1 MPHRQGTPDGSIATS
16 IEEVEALLIETA
28 RHGAQQILQQ
38 ALEAEIEVHLEAS
51 REKLDPDGHRQ
62 VVRNGHAPQRTIL
75 TGVGPLEISRPRVDE
90 RKAIEKNPQHESFT
104 SSVLPRFLRRTPSV
118 EGVVA
123 VLYLKGISTNDFDT
137 ALRAI
142 YGEQAASL
150 SAATVSRL
158 KDVFTQEYE
167 QWRKEKLSSSR
178 YAYIWADGVY
188 FNARVEGERNCV
200 LVVVG
205 ATFNGDKELLAITNG
220 VRESEASWR
229 ELLLDL
235 KKRGMS
241 EDPKLA
247 IADGALGFWKA
258 LPQVF
263 PSTRMQR
270 CWVHKTANVLDKLP
284 KSVQPRAKTL
294 IHDIY
299 QAETEETAISA
310 FTHFCDSYRDKYP
323 KAVACLE
330 GDREVLLTFYAFP
343 AAHWKHIRSTNV
355 IESVFSTVR
364 LRTYKTKGMG
374 TSTTTL
380 AMAFKLI
387 KEAEKGWH
395 KITRWQQLELVRV
408 GRVFKDGE
416 LVSEEP
422 AA

>member
-1 MPHRQGTPDGSIATS
+1 MPHNQGIPEGPLATS
-16 IEEVEALLIETA
+16 IEEVESLLIETA
-28 RHGAQQILQQ
+28 RKGAQQILQR
-38 ALEAEIEVHLEAS
+38 ALEAEIEAHLDAN
-51 REKLDPDGHRQ
+51 REKLDEDGHRQ

-75 TGVGPLEISRPRVDE
+75 TGVGPLEVSRPRVDE
-90 RKAIEKNPQHESFT
+90 RKASAEDPDHEVFASG
-104 SSVLPRFLRRTPSV
+104 VLPRFLRRTPSV
-118 EGVVA
+118 EGLVA

-142 YGEQAASL
+142 YGEQAPSL
-150 SAATVSRL
+150 SASTVSRL

-167 QWRKEKLSSSR
+167 RWRKERISSSR

-220 VRESEASWR
+220 VRESEVSWK

-235 KKRGMS
+235 KDRGMS

-263 PSTRMQR
+263 PSTQMQR
-270 CWVHKTANVLDKLP
+270 CWVHKTANVLNKLP
-284 KSVQPRAKTL
+284 KSAQPRAKTL

-299 QAETEETAISA
+299 RAETEENAVQA
-310 FTHFCDSYRDKYP
+310 FNHFCDSYRDKYP
-323 KAVACLE
+323 EAVTCL
-330 GDREVLLTFYAFP
+330 DRDRKVMLNFYGFP

-355 IESVFSTVR
+355 IESVFATVR

-374 TSTTTL
+374 TSATTL
-380 AMAFKLI
+380 AMGFKLI
-387 KEAEKGWH
+387 REAEKSWR
-395 KITRWQQLELVRV
+395 KITRWQQLELVQN
-408 GRVFKDGE
+408 GRVFKDGV
-416 LVSEEP
+416 LVPKES

>member
-1 MPHRQGTPDGSIATS
+1 M
-16 IEEVEALLIETA
+16 
-28 RHGAQQILQQ
+28 
-38 ALEAEIEVHLEAS
+38 
-51 REKLDPDGHRQ
+51 
-62 VVRNGHAPQRTIL
+62 
-75 TGVGPLEISRPRVDE
+75 
-90 RKAIEKNPQHESFT
+90 
-104 SSVLPRFLRRTPSV
+104 
-118 EGVVA
+118 
-123 VLYLKGISTNDFDT
+123 
-137 ALRAI
+137 
-142 YGEQAASL
+142 
-150 SAATVSRL
+150 SRL

-200 LVVVG
+200 LVVIG

-220 VRESEASWR
+220 VRESEASWK

-299 QAETEETAISA
+299 QAETEEAAVGA
-310 FTHFCDSYRDKYP
+310 FRHFCDSYRDKYP

-330 GDREVLLTFYAFP
+330 GDREVLLSFYSFP

-395 KITRWQQLELVRV
+395 KITRWQQLELVRA

>member
-1 MPHRQGTPDGSIATS
+1 MPQDQGTPNDSIATS
-16 IEEVEALLIETA
+16 MEEVETLLIETA
-28 RHGAQQILQQ
+28 RRGAQQILQQ
-38 ALEAEIEVHLEAS
+38 ALEAEIEAHLDAT
-51 REKLDPDGHRQ
+51 RKKCDKDGHRQ

-75 TGVGPLEISRPRVDE
+75 TGVGPLEVSRPRVDE
-90 RKAIEKNPQHESFT
+90 RKAIAADQEHELFT
-104 SSVLPRFLRRTPSV
+104 SGVLPRFLRRTPSV

-123 VLYLKGISTNDFDT
+123 VLYLKGISTNEFDT
-137 ALRAI
+137 ALKAI
-142 YGEQAASL
+142 YGEQAGSL

-200 LVVVG
+200 LVVLG

-220 VRESEASWR
+220 VRESEASWK

-235 KKRGMS
+235 KDRGMN

-263 PSTRMQR
+263 PTTRMQR

-299 QAETEETAISA
+299 QVETEQAAVQA
-310 FTHFCDSYRDKYP
+310 FNHFCDSYRDKYP
-323 KAVACLE
+323 KAVECLE
-330 GDREVLLTFYAFP
+330 RDRNKLLTFYAFP

-355 IESVFSTVR
+355 IESVFATVR

-374 TSTTTL
+374 TNTTTL

-387 KEAEKGWH
+387 KEAEKNWR
-395 KITRWQQLELVRV
+395 KITRWQQLELVRE

-416 LVSEEP
+416 LVEKES

>member
-1 MPHRQGTPDGSIATS
+1 MPRSQGTPESPIATS
-16 IEEVEALLIETA
+16 IEEIETVLIETA
-28 RHGAQQILQQ
+28 RRGAQQILQR
-38 ALEAEIEVHLEAS
+38 ALEAEIKAHLERNRAKID
-51 REKLDPDGHRQ
+51 ENGHRQ
-62 VVRNGHAPQRTIL
+62 VVRNGHAPERTIL
-75 TGVGPLEISRPRVDE
+75 TGVGPLEIARPRVDE
-90 RKAIEKNPQHESFT
+90 RKAIAADGEHEWFT
-104 SSVLPRFLRRTPSV
+104 SGVLPRFLRRTPSV
-118 EGVVA
+118 EGIVA
-123 VLYLKGISTNDFDT
+123 VLYLKGISTNDFDS

-158 KDVFTQEYE
+158 KDVFTGEYE
-167 QWRKEKLSSSR
+167 QWRKAKLSHSR

-205 ATFNGDKELLAITNG
+205 ATFNGEKELLAITNG
-220 VRESEASWR
+220 VRESEASWK

-235 KKRGMS
+235 KDRGMTD
-241 EDPKLA
+241 DPKLA

-263 PSTRMQR
+263 PGTQMQR

-284 KSVQPRAKTL
+284 KAVQPRAKTL

-299 QAETEETAISA
+299 QAATEEAAVQA
-310 FTHFCDSYRDKYP
+310 FDHFCESYRDKYP
-323 KAVACLE
+323 KAVECLE
-330 GDREVLLTFYAFP
+330 RDREAMLTFYTFP

-355 IESVFSTVR
+355 IESVFATVR

-374 TSTTTL
+374 TSATTL

-387 KEAEKGWH
+387 KEAEKRWR
-395 KITRWQQLELVRV
+395 KITRWQQLELVRE

-416 LVSEEP
+416 LVTKES